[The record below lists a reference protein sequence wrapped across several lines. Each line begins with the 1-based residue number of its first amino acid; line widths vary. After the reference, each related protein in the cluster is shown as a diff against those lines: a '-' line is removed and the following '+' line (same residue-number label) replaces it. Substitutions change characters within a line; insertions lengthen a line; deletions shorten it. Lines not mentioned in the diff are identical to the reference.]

1 VFKRVGAAVVA
12 AGLVLVSGG
21 CGGGADG
28 KADASGKASADAT
41 PTRPPSKKLVEWV
54 GDMCE
59 STAELKAVRKE
70 SAAQLKEI
78 RNPDEHGPGA
88 EVLAVGYVSHTP
100 TVVEDVERDMGEFG
114 SSDVP
119 KADRL
124 LEEWRKKLKRV
135 VSELDDVSPGDAFD
149 DAEGSAEDVDE
160 HVQSL
165 TSPKPGLPALMKKD
179 PQLKAAHKRAKQC
192 APGWKPEPEED
203 APAPASTGPLPKAA
217 DGKKTSACTDG
228 ACEILVTSTENV
240 TAKGVNVH
248 ISVSEESVTFSS
260 GGTIMQLG
268 GVGGVASF
276 GDEVAVT
283 VLAHN
288 KDGAVLKFAAP

>member
-12 AGLVLVSGG
+12 AGLVLVVSG
-21 CGGGADG
+21 CGGGAEG
-28 KADASGKASADAT
+28 KADASGKGSADAT

-54 GDMCE
+54 GGMCE
-59 STAELKAVRKE
+59 STAELKVVRKD

-78 RNPDEHGPGA
+78 RNPDKTGPSA
-88 EVLAVGYVSHTP
+88 EVLAVGYLSGTP
-100 TVVEDVERDMGEFG
+100 TAVEDVERDMGEFG

-119 KADRL
+119 RADSL
-124 LEEWRKKLKRV
+124 LEAWRKKLKRV

-149 DAEGSAEDVDE
+149 DAEGSAEDVDGL
-160 HVQSL
+160 VQSL
-165 TSPKPGLPALMKKD
+165 TSPEPGLPALMKKD

-192 APGWKPEPEED
+192 APGWKPDPEED

-217 DGKKTSACTDG
+217 DGKKTGACTDG
-228 ACEILVTSTENV
+228 ECEILVTSTEDV
-240 TAKGVNVH
+240 TAKG
-248 ISVSEESVTFSS
+248 ISVHVSVSDESVTFSS

-276 GDEVAVT
+276 GDELAVT
-283 VLAHN
+283 VVAHN